1 MDTYIITHTHT
12 PPHPYPHNHQQQ
24 KQLADLEALVTQR
37 LDTKGDVALEAADR
51 ERVSLYDLA
60 VAVDE
65 ELSALRSR
73 VGRVA
78 GRLQVRAWCVFG
90 WWGGDRRRMGE
101 YI

>member
-1 MDTYIITHTHT
+1 M
-12 PPHPYPHNHQQQ
+12 
-24 KQLADLEALVTQR
+24 
-37 LDTKGDVALEAADR
+37 
-51 ERVSLYDLA
+51 SLYDLA

-90 WWGGDRRRMGE
+90 WWGGDRRPMGE
-101 YI
+101 